1 MFSVRLQ
8 CYAYGQCHGRTMTM
22 HATVA
27 MDRDDDNDNDEVTC
41 VASAPAIRQ

>member
-1 MFSVRLQ
+1 
-8 CYAYGQCHGRTMTM
+8 MTM